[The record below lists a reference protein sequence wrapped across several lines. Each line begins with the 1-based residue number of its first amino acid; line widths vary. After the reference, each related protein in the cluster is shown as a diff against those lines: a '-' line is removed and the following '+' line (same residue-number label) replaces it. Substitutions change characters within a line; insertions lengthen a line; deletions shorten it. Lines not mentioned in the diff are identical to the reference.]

1 MDFIAQLGPLVV
13 GGGIFLLVLL
23 AFMFVV
29 SSFYKKI
36 SQGHA
41 MIVNNISA
49 QPKVSFTGSIVYPVI
64 NKMEVMKIS
73 LITLEI
79 DRRAQDGLICKDNLR
94 ADITVAFYLRV
105 NETREDVLKVAKCIG
120 VDRASNK
127 EAVNELFNA
136 KFSEALKT
144 VGKQMPF
151 LDLFEDRIGFREK
164 IIEVIGDDLNGYV
177 LEDVAIDYLEQTP
190 KSQLDPNNILD
201 SEGIRRITEITAVQ
215 NIQTNQLEKDE
226 ELAITKKN
234 VEAKEAMLALERQ
247 QADAQAKQ
255 RREIDTVQARET
267 AETKKIE
274 HEERLRSE
282 NARIETDESL
292 AIREENKLR
301 QVEVAE
307 QNRLRAIVIEKE
319 KVQRA
324 KEMEAVNRE
333 RDVELEQINK
343 EKALEVER
351 KIIALTVSERIAV
364 DKKVA
369 EEEERIKELR
379 EVSEADR
386 RKQVRIMDAEAS
398 AEEELIQTVK
408 KSEADE
414 KKAHHK
420 AKEIGLL
427 AQAELD
433 AAAKDAEARKKR
445 AEGIQAEEA
454 ASGLAEVS
462 VMEARA
468 SAIEREGIA
477 QANVMTAK
485 AKAEENM
492 GMAEAKVLEEKLSA
506 QAKGDEDIGMAAA
519 KVTQEQLTA
528 QARGNEEIGMVEAKI
543 TKEKAVAEA
552 GGLVEKFAAMNNMSV
567 DARDFEQFKM
577 NLEAHLAE
585 VMATI
590 DANKVVAKEQAEVI
604 GAALEHSNIDIVGG
618 QGDYFDKLTK
628 GLGAGNALQGFMEK
642 SPVVQSL
649 LEKFLAGVSAKSD
662 TAKKEGGELIDS

>member
-1 MDFIAQLGPLVV
+1 MDFIEQLGPLVW
-13 GGGIFLLVLL
+13 GGGLALAIILV
-23 AFMFVV
+23 FMFVV

-49 QPKVSFTGSIVYPVI
+49 QPKVSFTGSVVLPVLH
-64 NKMEVMKIS
+64 KMEVMRIS
-73 LITLEI
+73 LIALEI
-79 DRRAQDGLICKDNLR
+79 DRRGQDGLICHDNLR

-120 VDRASNK
+120 VDRASDK

-201 SEGIRRITEITAVQ
+201 SEGIRRITEVTAKQ
-215 NIQTNQLEKDE
+215 NVQTNHLEKDE

-234 VEAKEAMLALERQ
+234 VEAKEALLALERQ
-247 QADAQAKQ
+247 QADAEAKQ
-255 RREIDTVQARET
+255 KREIDTVVAREK
-267 AETKKIE
+267 AETEKIE
-274 HEERLRSE
+274 HEERLRAE
-282 NARIETDESL
+282 QARIETDESL
-292 AIREENKLR
+292 AIREENKQR

-307 QNRLRAIVIEKE
+307 QNRERAIVIEKE

-333 RDVELEQINK
+333 RDVELEQIAK

-351 KIIALTVSERIAV
+351 KVIALTVSERIAV

-386 RKQVRIMDAEAS
+386 KKQVQIMDAEAS
-398 AEEELIQTVK
+398 AEEELIQQVK
-408 KSEADE
+408 KAEADE
-414 KKAHHK
+414 QKAHHK
-420 AKEIGLL
+420 AKEINMM
-427 AQAELD
+427 AQAELE

-454 ASGLAEVS
+454 ALGLAEVR

-468 SAIEREGIA
+468 DALEKEGVA
-477 QANVMTAK
+477 EANVMTAK
-485 AKAEENM
+485 AKALEDQ
-492 GMAEAKVLEEKLSA
+492 GLAEAKILEEKLLA
-506 QAKGDEDIGMAAA
+506 EAKGAEEVGMA
-519 KVTQEQLTA
+519 
-528 QARGNEEIGMVEAKI
+528 EAKI
-543 TKEKAVAEA
+543 TKEQLTAEA
-552 GGLVEKFAAMNNMSV
+552 RGNEEVGLAEAKIIKEKAIAEAAGLIEKFAAMNNMSV
-567 DARDFEQFKM
+567 DAREFEEFKM
-577 NLEAHLAE
+577 NLDAHLAE

-590 DANKVVAKEQAEVI
+590 EANKVVAKEQADVI
-604 GAALEHSNIDIVGG
+604 GTALENSNIDIVGG
-618 QGDYFDKLTK
+618 QGDYFDKLSK

-649 LEKFLAGVSAKSD
+649 LEKFLAGAASNKAD
-662 TAKKEGGELIDS
+662 GEVIDS